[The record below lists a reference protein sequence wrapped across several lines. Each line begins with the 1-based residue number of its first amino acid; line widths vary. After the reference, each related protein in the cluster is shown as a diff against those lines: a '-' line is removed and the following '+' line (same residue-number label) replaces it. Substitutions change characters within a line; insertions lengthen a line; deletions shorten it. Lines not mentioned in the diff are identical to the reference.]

1 MEEKNGD
8 AKTFWMELQ
17 DDGKVDLMFEKTQ
30 NVLHSLK
37 QKIKDGSATNG
48 DYVQAMNLVNEAT
61 LSNTQTLEKDHTP
74 MTQSEQENKSSAV
87 PSASCDNSCPKGCTV
102 PYVYV
107 IRVSAPSVCC
117 LLNIPKSLTPFI
129 KFNLYLCLLVN

>member
-61 LSNTQTLEKDHTP
+61 LSNTQTLERIIH
-74 MTQSEQENKSSAV
+74 
-87 PSASCDNSCPKGCTV
+87 
-102 PYVYV
+102 
-107 IRVSAPSVCC
+107 
-117 LLNIPKSLTPFI
+117 L
-129 KFNLYLCLLVN
+129 